1 MFFLLLFFGPFLL
14 LLMFVVGV
22 HILAVLWPVLL
33 IAVVGWVV
41 YKIAK

>member
-14 LLMFVVGV
+14 LLMFIVGV
-22 HILAVLWPVLL
+22 HILAVLWPILL